1 MPEIPSS
8 KPIVPFVPNSVKS
21 FWNVQKK
28 LPLLTSNDGLLS
40 KLAYILCTIDKSWL
54 LHWHCSF
61 SDWHFL
67 SQLRFGGLPYEFLVG
82 SYVFLKLYMRATLHS
97 GVVHFGV
104 NYSKVKCC
112 KSKLSNKRSL
122 GRSLLRQKAAKI
134 TKEVG
139 RPIGQWLPVICWAI
153 LAKKP

>member
-1 MPEIPSS
+1 
-8 KPIVPFVPNSVKS
+8 
-21 FWNVQKK
+21 
-28 LPLLTSNDGLLS
+28 
-40 KLAYILCTIDKSWL
+40 
-54 LHWHCSF
+54 
-61 SDWHFL
+61 
-67 SQLRFGGLPYEFLVG
+67 
-82 SYVFLKLYMRATLHS
+82 MRATLHS

-134 TKEVG
+134 TKAVG

-153 LAKKP
+153 LAKKPQVGGRCPLNAPQNFFLESLFLAFYAKPCHQDNRLDSLPTIQQSTLGSTLQNQIKVYLSISDRSYFAEVKFRHDINYIN